1 LRGARDFT
9 NHPKMLFTFG
19 KIFFPTML
27 HREKALRARMR
38 WVAAIF
44 GLILIVGMVAV
55 IGYIQKSRPG
65 NAQSV
70 KPVKLHAPP
79 Q

>member
-1 LRGARDFT
+1 
-9 NHPKMLFTFG
+9 MLFTFG

-38 WVAAIF
+38 WVATVF
-44 GLILIVGMVAV
+44 GLILVVGVAIV
-55 IGYIQKSRPG
+55 IGYIQKTRPG
-65 NAQSV
+65 NASANAPL
-70 KPVKLHAPP
+70 KIHKPP